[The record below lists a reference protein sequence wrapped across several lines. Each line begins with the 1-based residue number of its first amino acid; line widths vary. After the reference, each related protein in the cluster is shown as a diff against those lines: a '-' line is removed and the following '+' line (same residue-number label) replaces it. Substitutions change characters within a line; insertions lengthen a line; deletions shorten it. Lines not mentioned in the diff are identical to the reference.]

1 MFSLIGVFCVIYGI
15 LDYHIIYCVHLCTYI
30 RFIKYFN
37 LPRGGSVA
45 SPQVMTERTTYPVMP
60 HLPDIMNG
68 HIPIV
73 VNAKPIRTDK
83 DTGTCILVVFIN
95 RQKYNRNTCC
105 SNIDRCRLYPIILCV
120 SI

>member
-1 MFSLIGVFCVIYGI
+1 MIYGI

-73 VNAKPIRTDK
+73 VNAKPVRTDK
-83 DTGTCILVVFIN
+83 DISTCMIVV
-95 RQKYNRNTCC
+95 
-105 SNIDRCRLYPIILCV
+105 
-120 SI
+120 